1 MRIISALLIII
12 SIFSCTQPAAQQD
25 ILEPEKQKAIEAQ
38 PSLIKQEII
47 PESHLEK
54 INTYFNKFIKRRR
67 FNGHVLVAKG
77 NQILIDTTTGY
88 SNIRRRI
95 PLKRNNAIQLAS
107 ITKPITATV
116 ILQLVEEGKL
126 KISDTIT
133 KYLPDLPE
141 HYEQITIE
149 HLLAHR
155 SGLAQYYYYCDHM
168 MDDKEELI
176 YNDTV
181 LCVIDFHN
189 PGHYFKP
196 GKRHNYCNTNYL
208 LLASIIESIENK
220 RYPDVVQSRIFD
232 ACHMENSFVIDI
244 KKDSLP
250 ENLALGHNDRNRV
263 FEFDY
268 LDGIVGDKGIFSTAQ
283 DLYKFDRFLS
293 DCGILND
300 SLIQLAHTPHNKI
313 RRSASYGYGW
323 RLRFHPKLGK
333 IVYHTGWWHG
343 NRHVYFKIPNSDYT
357 VIILSNALR
366 GSVYSL
372 TELLDVFDFE
382 KLDAQLKKDS
392 ISAVNP

>member
-1 MRIISALLIII
+1 MRIFSLLILV
-12 SIFSCTQPAAQQD
+12 FSLFNCVEPTAQQ
-25 ILEPEKQKAIEAQ
+25 EANQ
-38 PSLIKQEII
+38 PNSQNSTTGYQSIVKEDSVPKL
-47 PESHLEK
+47 HLEK
-54 INTYFNKFIKRRR
+54 IHNYFNRFIKKRR
-67 FNGHVLVAKG
+67 FNGHILVAKG
-77 NQILIDTTTGY
+77 SKILIDTTTGY

-95 PLKRNNAIQLAS
+95 PLKSNHAIQLAS

-126 KISDTIT
+126 KITDTIT

-141 HYEQITIE
+141 HYQQITIE

-168 MDDKEELI
+168 MDDKDELI

-208 LLASIIESIENK
+208 LLASIIEAIENK
-220 RYPDVVQSRIFD
+220 RYPDVVQKRIFD
-232 ACHMENSFVIDI
+232 ACHMTNSFVIDI

-250 ENLALGHNDRNRV
+250 ENLALGHNNRNRV

-300 SLIQLAHTPHNKI
+300 SLIQLAHSPHNKI
-313 RRSASYGYGW
+313 KRSASYGYGW
-323 RLRFHPKLGK
+323 RLRFHPNLGK

-343 NRHVYFKIPNSDYT
+343 NRHVYFKVPGSDYT

-366 GSVYSL
+366 GSVYNL
-372 TELLDVFDFE
+372 TELLDVFDFKE
-382 KLDAQLKKDS
+382 IPALQKDS
-392 ISAVNP
+392 TEVVLP